1 MGSVPRWGRW
11 SAIALAPAAQPTH
24 SRIVHENHGLVRAV
38 DAGATGLCWEAMVQ
52 VPPLKGAVEER
63 AIDRALSLSLKGDR
77 EAALRIAG
85 ALLEA
90 EPLSAFNTF
99 VVGWLLGG
107 LGRGADL
114 ELGLRTALERAVF
127 DGNLPLAIA
136 AFALLRDAELDAQ
149 EGLESMAQA
158 FAKGSDRIS
167 DRRGAPPQMSSALK
181 EPDAWDEALIGDE
194 LLERGAKAL
203 SEAKNAQDEAS
214 LSAAAAPVAPQVLFS
229 ALDAPSFKATVAVF
243 DVRFVADEE
252 ALVEEGSV
260 GNEAFILARG
270 ELDVSKKSLKPGGA
284 GLALAR
290 LGNGALFGEMALLS
304 SAPRTA
310 TVSACRPS
318 VVLAG
323 SKAALDRV
331 AAKAPEVGRVF
342 AEFCRRRMLDNLMR
356 TNFILKSANP
366 SERPA
371 LIERFTIKQYN
382 QGERIVAQGSPPD
395 GLHIVALGEV
405 DVVYNDG
412 SDTTHVAKL
421 GPGEVVGEVA
431 LILRRPAITDVIAH
445 HPTVTLFL
453 QRDRFLGLARAHPK
467 VFVELYELAV
477 HRDQETA
484 TAASSEAAE
493 SEDFVLV

>member
-1 MGSVPRWGRW
+1 
-11 SAIALAPAAQPTH
+11 
-24 SRIVHENHGLVRAV
+24 
-38 DAGATGLCWEAMVQ
+38 MVQ

-63 AIDRALSLSLKGDR
+63 AIDRALSLALADDR
-77 EAALRIAG
+77 EAALRIAA
-85 ALLEA
+85 ALLED

-99 VVGWLLGG
+99 VTAWLLGG
-107 LGRGADL
+107 LGKAAEL
-114 ELGLRTALERAVF
+114 EAGLRASLERAVF

-136 AFALLRDAELDAQ
+136 AYALLRDAELAAD
-149 EGLESMAQA
+149 EGLETMAAA
-158 FAKGSDRIS
+158 FAKGSSRIA
-167 DRRGAPPQMSSALK
+167 DKRGAPPQMVSAAK
-181 EPDAWDEALIGDE
+181 EPTPLDDELKGDE
-194 LLERGAKAL
+194 LLTRAAEILLAAKA
-203 SEAKNAQDEAS
+203 AQDEAS
-214 LSAAAAPVAPQVLFS
+214 LSAVSAQVSPQVLFS
-229 ALDAPSFKATVAVF
+229 ALDPDSFKATVAVF
-243 DVRFVADEE
+243 EVRFVPDEQ

-260 GNEAFILARG
+260 GNEAFIVARG
-270 ELDVSKKSLKPGGA
+270 ELDVSKKASKPGGSA
-284 GLALAR
+284 LALAR

-310 TVSACRPS
+310 TVTACRPS
-318 VVLAG
+318 VVLVG
-323 SKAALDRV
+323 SKGALDRV

-342 AEFCRRRMLDNLMR
+342 AEFCRRRMLDNLVR
-356 TNFILKSANP
+356 TNFILKSASP

-371 LIERFTIKQYN
+371 LIERFTVKQFN

-405 DVVYNDG
+405 AIVHNDG
-412 SDTTHVAKL
+412 TEPTLVARL

-431 LILRRPAITDVIAH
+431 LILRRPAITDVVAH

-484 TAASSEAAE
+484 TAASSDAAE

>member
-1 MGSVPRWGRW
+1 
-11 SAIALAPAAQPTH
+11 
-24 SRIVHENHGLVRAV
+24 
-38 DAGATGLCWEAMVQ
+38 MVQ

-63 AIDRALSLSLKGDR
+63 AIDRALSLSLASDR
-77 EAALRIAG
+77 EGALRLAV
-85 ALLEA
+85 ALLED

-99 VVGWLLGG
+99 VTAWLMGE
-107 LGRGADL
+107 LGRKAEL
-114 ELGLRTALERAVF
+114 ETGLRAALERSVF

-136 AFALLRDAELDAQ
+136 AYALLRDADVAAD
-149 EGLESMAQA
+149 EGLESMAAA
-158 FAKGSDRIS
+158 FAKGSSRLS
-167 DRRGAPPQMSSALK
+167 DKRGAPPQMSPTANEPAPLDAKLK
-181 EPDAWDEALIGDE
+181 GDE
-194 LLERGAKAL
+194 LLDRAAKAVQA
-203 SEAKNAQDEAS
+203 AKAAQDEAS
-214 LSAAAAPVAPQVLFS
+214 LSAAATQVSPQVLFS
-229 ALDAPSFKATVAVF
+229 ALDPASFKATVAVF
-243 DVRFVADEE
+243 EVRFVSDGQ

-260 GNEAFILARG
+260 GNEAFIVARG
-270 ELDVSKKSLKPGGA
+270 ELDVSKKAIKPGGA
-284 GLALAR
+284 PLALAR

-310 TVSACRPS
+310 TVTACRPS
-318 VVLAG
+318 VVLVG
-323 SKAALDRV
+323 SKSALDRV

-342 AEFCRRRMLDNLMR
+342 AEFCRRRMLDNLVR
-356 TNFILKSANP
+356 TNFILKSASP

-371 LIERFTIKQYN
+371 LIERFTVKQYN

-405 DVVYNDG
+405 AIVHNDG
-412 SDTTHVAKL
+412 KDNTLVARL

-484 TAASSEAAE
+484 TAASADAAE
-493 SEDFVLV
+493 TEDFVLV

>member
-1 MGSVPRWGRW
+1 
-11 SAIALAPAAQPTH
+11 
-24 SRIVHENHGLVRAV
+24 
-38 DAGATGLCWEAMVQ
+38 MVQ

-63 AIDRALSLSLKGDR
+63 AIDRALSLSLASDR
-77 EAALRIAG
+77 EGALRLAA
-85 ALLEA
+85 ALLED

-99 VVGWLLGG
+99 VTAWLLGE
-107 LGRGADL
+107 LGRKAEL
-114 ELGLRTALERAVF
+114 ETGLRLALERSVF

-136 AFALLRDAELDAQ
+136 AYALLRDAGVPAD
-149 EGLESMAQA
+149 EGLESMAAA
-158 FAKGSDRIS
+158 FAKGSSRLS
-167 DRRGAPPQMSSALK
+167 EKRGAPPQMSSAASDPAPLDASLK
-181 EPDAWDEALIGDE
+181 GDE
-194 LLERGAKAL
+194 LLDRAAKAL
-203 SEAKNAQDEAS
+203 QAAKAAQDEAS
-214 LSAAAAPVAPQVLFS
+214 LSAAAAQVSPQVLFS
-229 ALDAPSFKATVAVF
+229 ALDPASFKATVAVF
-243 DVRFVADEE
+243 EVRFVSDEQ

-260 GNEAFILARG
+260 GNEAFIVARG
-270 ELDVSKKSLKPGGA
+270 ELDVSKKAIKPGGA
-284 GLALAR
+284 PLALAR

-310 TVSACRPS
+310 TVTACRPS
-318 VVLAG
+318 VVLVG
-323 SKAALDRV
+323 SKSALDRV

-342 AEFCRRRMLDNLMR
+342 AEFCRRRMLDNLVR
-356 TNFILKSANP
+356 TNFILKAANP

-371 LIERFTIKQYN
+371 LIERFTVKQYN

-405 DVVYNDG
+405 AIVHNDG
-412 SDTTHVAKL
+412 KDNTLVARL

-484 TAASSEAAE
+484 TAASADAAE
-493 SEDFVLV
+493 TEDFVLV

>member
-1 MGSVPRWGRW
+1 MK
-11 SAIALAPAAQPTH
+11 A
-24 SRIVHENHGLVRAV
+24 
-38 DAGATGLCWEAMVQ
+38 
-52 VPPLKGAVEER
+52 
-63 AIDRALSLSLKGDR
+63 
-77 EAALRIAG
+77 
-85 ALLEA
+85 
-90 EPLSAFNTF
+90 
-99 VVGWLLGG
+99 
-107 LGRGADL
+107 
-114 ELGLRTALERAVF
+114 ALERAVF

-136 AFALLRDAELDAQ
+136 AHALLRDAEVAAD

-158 FAKGSDRIS
+158 FAKGSSRLS
-167 DRRGAPPQMSSALK
+167 DKRGAPPQLTGGAD
-181 EPDAWDEALIGDE
+181 EPDALPEKLGGDE
-194 LLERGAKAL
+194 LLERAAKAL
-203 SEAKNAQDEAS
+203 KAAKVAQDEAS
-214 LSAAAAPVAPQVLFS
+214 LSAAAAQVAPQVLFS
-229 ALDAPSFKATVAVF
+229 ALDAASFKATVAVF
-243 DVRFVADEE
+243 EVRFVASNQ
-252 ALVEEGSV
+252 ALVDEGTV
-260 GNEAFILARG
+260 GNEAFIVARG
-270 ELDVSKKSLKPGGA
+270 ELDVSKKTSAGGA
-284 GLALAR
+284 PLALAR

-310 TVSACRPS
+310 TVTACRPS
-318 VVLAG
+318 VVLVG

-342 AEFCRRRMLDNLMR
+342 AEFCRRRMLDNLVR
-356 TNFILKSANP
+356 TNFILKAASP

-371 LIERFTIKQYN
+371 LIERFTIKQFN
-382 QGERIVAQGSPPD
+382 QGERIVSQGSPPD

-405 DVVYNDG
+405 DIVHNDG
-412 SDTTHVAKL
+412 KDTTLVARL

-453 QRDRFLGLARAHPK
+453 QRDRFLGLARAHAK

>member
-1 MGSVPRWGRW
+1 L
-11 SAIALAPAAQPTH
+11 LAG
-24 SRIVHENHGLVRAV
+24 V
-38 DAGATGLCWEAMVQ
+38 CWAAMVQ

-63 AIDRALSLSLKGDR
+63 AIDRALSLSLSDDR
-77 EAALRIAG
+77 EGALRVAA
-85 ALLEA
+85 ALLEE

-99 VVGWLLGG
+99 VTAWLLGG
-107 LGRGADL
+107 LGRKAEL
-114 ELGLRTALERAVF
+114 ELGLRAALERAVF

-136 AFALLRDAELDAQ
+136 AYASLRDADLSVDGELD
-149 EGLESMAQA
+149 SMAAA
-158 FAKGSDRIS
+158 FAKGSSRIS
-167 DRRGAPPQMSSALK
+167 DKRGAPPQMAGVVK
-181 EPDAWDEALIGDE
+181 EPPPLDEKLSGDE
-194 LLERGAKAL
+194 LLERATKILQAAK
-203 SEAKNAQDEAS
+203 SAQDEAS
-214 LSAAAAPVAPQVLFS
+214 LSAAATQVAPQVLFS
-229 ALDAPSFKATVAVF
+229 ALDPASFKATVSVF
-243 DVRFVADEE
+243 EVRFVPDEQ
-252 ALVEEGSV
+252 ALVDEGSV
-260 GNEAFILARG
+260 GKEAFIVARG
-270 ELDVSKKSLKPGGA
+270 ELDVSKKSMKPGGA
-284 GLALAR
+284 PLALAR

-310 TVSACRPS
+310 TVTACRPS
-318 VVLAG
+318 VVLVG
-323 SKAALDRV
+323 SKGALDRV

-342 AEFCRRRMLDNLMR
+342 AEFCRRRMLDNLVR
-356 TNFILKSANP
+356 TNFILKSASP

-371 LIERFTIKQYN
+371 LIERFTVRQFN
-382 QGERIVAQGSPPD
+382 QGDRIVAQGSPPD

-405 DVVYNDG
+405 NIMHNDG
-412 SDTTHVAKL
+412 KDPTLVARL

-431 LILRRPAITDVIAH
+431 LILRRPAITDVVAH

>member
-1 MGSVPRWGRW
+1 M
-11 SAIALAPAAQPTH
+11 
-24 SRIVHENHGLVRAV
+24 
-38 DAGATGLCWEAMVQ
+38 Q

-63 AIDRALSLSLKGDR
+63 AIDRALGLSLSDDR
-77 EAALRIAG
+77 EGALRVAA
-85 ALLEA
+85 ALLED

-99 VVGWLLGG
+99 VVAWLLGAE
-107 LGRGADL
+107 GRKAEL

-136 AFALLRDAELDAQ
+136 AHALLRDAELVVD
-149 EGLESMAQA
+149 EGLESMAAA
-158 FAKGSDRIS
+158 FAKGSSRLS
-167 DRRGAPPQMSSALK
+167 DKRGAPPQMASPAK
-181 EPDAWDEALIGDE
+181 EAAPLDDKLSGAE
-194 LLERGAKAL
+194 LLDRAAKILQA
-203 SEAKNAQDEAS
+203 AKTAQDEAS
-214 LSAAAAPVAPQVLFS
+214 VAAAAAQVVPQVLFS
-229 ALDAPSFKATVAVF
+229 ALDPASFKATVSVF
-243 DVRFVADEE
+243 EVRFVTTGQ
-252 ALVEEGSV
+252 ALVDEGSV
-260 GNEAFILARG
+260 GKEAFIVARG
-270 ELDVSKKSLKPGGA
+270 ELDVSKKSLHPGGA
-284 GLALAR
+284 PLALAR

-318 VVLAG
+318 VVLVG
-323 SKAALDRV
+323 SKGALDRV

-342 AEFCRRRMLDNLMR
+342 AEFCRRRMLDNLVR
-356 TNFILKSANP
+356 TNFILKSASP

-371 LIERFTIKQYN
+371 LIERFTVRQFN
-382 QGERIVAQGSPPD
+382 QGERIIAQGSPPD
-395 GLHIVALGEV
+395 GMHIVALGEV
-405 DVVYNDG
+405 NIVHNDG
-412 SDTTHVAKL
+412 KDTTFVARL

-431 LILRRPAITDVIAH
+431 MILRRPAITDVVAH

>member
-1 MGSVPRWGRW
+1 
-11 SAIALAPAAQPTH
+11 
-24 SRIVHENHGLVRAV
+24 
-38 DAGATGLCWEAMVQ
+38 MVQ

-63 AIDRALSLSLKGDR
+63 AIDRALSLALADDR
-77 EAALRIAG
+77 EGGLRLAV
-85 ALLEA
+85 ALLED

-99 VVGWLLGG
+99 VTAWLLGA
-107 LGRGADL
+107 LGRKQHL
-114 ELGLRTALERAVF
+114 ELGLRASVERAVF

-136 AFALLRDAELDAQ
+136 AHALLRDAELASDA
-149 EGLESMAQA
+149 ELESMASA
-158 FAKGSDRIS
+158 FAKGSARIS
-167 DRRGAPPQMSSALK
+167 DKRGAPPQMASSAK
-181 EPDAWDEALIGDE
+181 EPEALDSKLQGDE
-194 LLERGAKAL
+194 LLERAAAALTKAKA
-203 SEAKNAQDEAS
+203 AQDEAS
-214 LSAAAAPVAPQVLFS
+214 LSAAGGQVTPQVLFS
-229 ALDAPSFKATVAVF
+229 ALDPASFKATVSVF
-243 DVRFVADEE
+243 DVRFVPSNEP
-252 ALVEEGSV
+252 LVNEGSV
-260 GNEAFILARG
+260 GNEAFVVARG
-270 ELDVSKKSLKPGGA
+270 ELDVSKRAAAPGGVP
-284 GLALAR
+284 LALAR

-310 TVSACRPS
+310 TVTACRPS
-318 VVLAG
+318 VVLVG

-342 AEFCRRRMLDNLMR
+342 AEFCRRRMLDNLVR
-356 TNFILKSANP
+356 TNFILKSASP

-371 LIERFTIKQYN
+371 LIERFTVKQFN
-382 QGERIVAQGSPPD
+382 QGDKIISQGSPPD

-405 DVVYNDG
+405 NVVHNDG
-412 SDTTHVAKL
+412 KDPTLVARL

-431 LILRRPAITDVIAH
+431 LILRRPAITDVVAH

-484 TAASSEAAE
+484 TAASTEAAE

>member
-1 MGSVPRWGRW
+1 
-11 SAIALAPAAQPTH
+11 
-24 SRIVHENHGLVRAV
+24 
-38 DAGATGLCWEAMVQ
+38 MVQ
-52 VPPLKGAVEER
+52 VPRVNGAVEER
-63 AIDRALSLSLKGDR
+63 AIDRALSLALKEER
-77 EAALRIAG
+77 EGALRVAG

-99 VVGWLLGG
+99 VVAWLLGG
-107 LGRGADL
+107 LGHQDDL
-114 ELGLRTALERAVF
+114 ELGLRASLERAVF

-136 AFALLRDAELDAQ
+136 AYALLRDAEVNVD
-149 EGLESMAQA
+149 EGLESMAAA
-158 FAKGSDRIS
+158 FAKGSSRLADKRG
-167 DRRGAPPQMSSALK
+167 GAPPQMSSTAK
-181 EPDAWDEALIGDE
+181 DPEAWDDELAGDE
-194 LLERGAKAL
+194 LRERGAKAL
-203 SEAKNAQDEAS
+203 SAAKAAQDEAS
-214 LSAAAAPVAPQVLFS
+214 LSAVAAQVAPQVLFS
-229 ALDAPSFKATVAVF
+229 ALDPASFKATVAVF
-243 DVRFVADEE
+243 DARFVETHQ

-260 GNEAFILARG
+260 GNEAFIVARG
-270 ELDVSKKSLKPGGA
+270 ELDVSKKSMKPGGA
-284 GLALAR
+284 PLALAR

-318 VVLAG
+318 VVLVG
-323 SKAALDRV
+323 SKGALDRV

-342 AEFCRRRMLDNLMR
+342 AEFCRRRMLDNLVR
-356 TNFILKSANP
+356 TNFILKAANP

-371 LIERFTIKQYN
+371 LIERFTVKQFN
-382 QGERIVAQGSPPD
+382 QGDRIVAQGSPPD

-405 DVVYNDG
+405 DILHNDDG
-412 SDTTHVAKL
+412 SEPTLVARL

-484 TAASSEAAE
+484 TAASAEAAE
-493 SEDFVLV
+493 TEDFVLV